1 MTIAVTGSDG
11 FVGKYLID
19 SLKHRKDINIIPIDI
34 TKGINA
40 CNWEDVKDIVADV
53 YIHLANKSFVPDSY
67 KNPYS
72 FYDVNIKSTL
82 NMLELCR
89 INGGKLIYL
98 SSYVYGAPEYL
109 PIDESHPIKA
119 FNPYAQTKVMCES
132 MCEGYARDFSV
143 PIIVFR
149 PFNIYGVG
157 QSENFLLPMMVK
169 QMQTGKI
176 QVKDDRP
183 KRDYVHVKD
192 VVQAIE
198 CAIDY
203 KPQQTKLC
211 EIINIGSG
219 SSYSVK
225 EIVDMLI
232 SLSNTQIEYTATGE
246 TRPSEIMDTI
256 ANIDKLKQIG
266 WKQKIALKEGLSEMI
281 VYSNKN

>member
-1 MTIAVTGSDG
+1 MTVAITGSDG
-11 FVGKYLID
+11 FVGKYLLN
-19 SLKHRKDINIIPIDI
+19 SLKNREHLNIIPIDL
-34 TKGINA
+34 TQGINA
-40 CNWEDVKDIVADV
+40 CNWDEIKDIKADV

-67 KNPYS
+67 SNPYS

-109 PIDESHPIKA
+109 PIDENHPIKA

-132 MCEGYARDFSV
+132 MCEGFARDFSV

-169 QMQTGKI
+169 QMKTGKI

-183 KRDYVHVKD
+183 KRDYVHVRD

-203 KPQQTKLC
+203 TPQQVKSC

-225 EIVDMLI
+225 EIVDILI

-256 ANIDKLKQIG
+256 ANVDKLKHIG
-266 WKQKIALKEGLSEMI
+266 WQQKVSLKEGLAEMI
-281 VYSNKN
+281 AYYQK

>member
-1 MTIAVTGSDG
+1 MTIAITGSDG
-11 FVGKYLID
+11 FVGKYLLNT
-19 SLKHRKDINIIPIDI
+19 LKKRNDINIIPIDI
-34 TKGINA
+34 TQGINA
-40 CNWEDVKDIVADV
+40 CNWDEVKDIAADV

-67 KNPYS
+67 NNPHS
-72 FYDVNIKSTL
+72 FYDVNLKSTL

-89 INGGKLIYL
+89 INGAKLIYL

-109 PIDESHPIKA
+109 PIDENHPIKA

-169 QMQTGKI
+169 QMKTGKI

-183 KRDYVHVKD
+183 KRDYVHVRD

-203 KPQQTKLC
+203 TPQQVKSC

-219 SSYSVK
+219 TSYSVK
-225 EIVDMLI
+225 EIVDILI
-232 SLSNTQIEYTATGE
+232 SLSNTQIDYSATGE

-256 ANIDKLKQIG
+256 ANVDKLKQIG
-266 WKQKIALKEGLSEMI
+266 WQQKVSLKEGLTEMI
-281 VYSNKN
+281 NCIK

>member
-1 MTIAVTGSDG
+1 MTIAITGSDG
-11 FVGKYLID
+11 FVGKYLLNT
-19 SLKHRKDINIIPIDI
+19 LKKRNDINIIPIDI
-34 TKGINA
+34 TQGINA
-40 CNWEDVKDIVADV
+40 CNWDEVKDIKADV

-67 KNPYS
+67 NNPHS
-72 FYDVNIKSTL
+72 FYDVNLKSTL

-109 PIDESHPIKA
+109 PIDENHPIKA

-132 MCEGYARDFSV
+132 MCEGFARDFSV

-169 QMQTGKI
+169 QMKTGKI

-183 KRDYVHVKD
+183 KRDYVHVRD

-203 KPQQTKLC
+203 TPQQVKLC

-219 SSYSVK
+219 TSYSVK
-225 EIVDMLI
+225 EIVDILI

-256 ANIDKLKQIG
+256 ANVDKLKQIG
-266 WKQKIALKEGLSEMI
+266 WQQKVSLKEGLAEMI
-281 VYSNKN
+281 AYYQK

>member
-1 MTIAVTGSDG
+1 MTVAITGSDG
-11 FVGKYLID
+11 FVGKYLLN
-19 SLKHRKDINIIPIDI
+19 SLKNREHLNIIPIDL
-34 TKGINA
+34 TQGINA
-40 CNWEDVKDIVADV
+40 CNWDEIKDIKADV

-67 KNPYS
+67 SNPYS
-72 FYDVNIKSTL
+72 FYDVNLKSTL

-89 INGGKLIYL
+89 INGAKLIYL

-109 PIDESHPIKA
+109 PIDENHPIKA

-132 MCEGYARDFSV
+132 MCEGFARDFSV

-157 QSENFLLPMMVK
+157 QSENFLLPMMIK
-169 QMQTGKI
+169 QMKTGKI

-183 KRDYVHVKD
+183 KRDYVHVRD

-203 KPQQTKLC
+203 TPQQVKLC

-219 SSYSVK
+219 TSYSVK
-225 EIVDMLI
+225 EIVDILI
-232 SLSNTQIEYTATGE
+232 SLSNTQIDYSATGE

-256 ANIDKLKQIG
+256 ANVDKLKQIG
-266 WKQKIALKEGLSEMI
+266 WQQKVSLKEGLAEMI
-281 VYSNKN
+281 AYYQK